1 MLSNTLLY
9 LSLVVTSV
17 PSISANPVGAPL
29 DVRAPT
35 VSKGPTTTVTCP
47 VPDKADITH
56 NFTVDYV
63 SKNIIDIINHG
74 KKKGS
79 YPKEWKSKSDKAD
92 QFTWL
97 NDCTSRAKDGEKLL
111 ELPMWV
117 NSAGTAVNWS
127 ANPASNNNKPG
138 PFREYYILKNETAT
152 YCGAYTH
159 ADTKSNDELLDRLAH
174 LEMGD

>member
-1 MLSNTLLY
+1 MLSNTLFH
-9 LSLVVTSV
+9 LSLVITSV
-17 PSISANPVGAPL
+17 PLIWTNTVGAPI

-35 VSKGPTTTVTCP
+35 VSGGPTSTVTCP
-47 VPDKADITH
+47 VPDKAGRRPAVQRPYTTQ
-56 NFTVDYV
+56 NFTADYV

-74 KKKGS
+74 KKKGY

-97 NDCTSRAKDGEKLL
+97 NDCTGREKDGEKLL

-117 NSAGTAVNWS
+117 DSAGTAVNRS

-138 PFREYYILKNETAT
+138 PFRGYYILKDKTAT
-152 YCGAYTH
+152 YCGAYAH
-159 ADTKSNDELLDRLAH
+159 ADTKSN
-174 LEMGD
+174 